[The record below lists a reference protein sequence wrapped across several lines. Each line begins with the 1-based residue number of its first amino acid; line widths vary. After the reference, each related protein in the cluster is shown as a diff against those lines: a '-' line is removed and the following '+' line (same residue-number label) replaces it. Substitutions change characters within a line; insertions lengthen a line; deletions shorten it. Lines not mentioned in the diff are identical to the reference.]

1 MSSGFVLVWLTW
13 LSSCLPLP
21 ADYCL
26 VYCIF
31 HGLLLASVLIFDYMP
46 WLQYECLRNCYSRPL
61 ALVGKRCC
69 ASLICNS
76 LSYCCI
82 SAGLLSSSYMF
93 WKQTLW
99 QCCNWTWTSSLIP
112 AIVCLYLSTWLV
124 KWSCIQPVIVFVR
137 TDQQTALFVPF
148 SLYFTL
154 FLSLPVISIL
164 CHLRWCILIHVEQG
178 FCSLGRV
185 KLETLLTFCSATQR
199 CCHTQVCSVHVITSD
214 LI

>member
-112 AIVCLYLSTWLV
+112 AIVCLYLACEMVLYTACNCVCTDWPTDCSV
-124 KWSCIQPVIVFVR
+124 CSIFFVFHAIPVIACNLYSLSSSLMYIDTCWAGFLFTR
-137 TDQQTALFVPF
+137 PCQIGNIAYILFSYPAL
-148 SLYFTL
+148 
-154 FLSLPVISIL
+154 LSHSGL
-164 CHLRWCILIHVEQG
+164 
-178 FCSLGRV
+178 
-185 KLETLLTFCSATQR
+185 
-199 CCHTQVCSVHVITSD
+199 
-214 LI
+214 